1 MLPVVTNKRKR
12 LHEKDCSLD
21 IEERSFMQD
30 IQELAEID
38 QNLILSMKYFSNGQ
52 SILHYATERRYK
64 NVTRMLLKYKADPNV
79 CDDENTYPLMT
90 AIRDNDVTLT
100 RMLLSA
106 KANVNIYD
114 RNGVSALELSNK
126 QPAILRQL
134 LDSKA
139 DTRDRQIGLKATM
152 DASPA
157 CLQLLIKAGIN
168 INDICSEN
176 NLTPLAY
183 ACAMSRLENVQILC
197 EEGSADIGFRF
208 HGQTALHVCAR
219 KGNNTI
225 LRYLLQKGY
234 LLTSVSIQSQTSDS
248 FSHRSGHQ
256 YSIRLWK
263 LCTHADALM

>member
-1 MLPVVTNKRKR
+1 MLPVVTYKRKR

-21 IEERSFMQD
+21 IEERNFMQD

-38 QNLILSMKYFSNGQ
+38 QNLILSMKYFTNGQ

-64 NVTRMLLKYKADPNV
+64 NATRMLLKYKADPNV
-79 CDDENTYPLMT
+79 CDDDNTCPLIT
-90 AIRDNDVTLT
+90 AIRDDDVTLT
-100 RMLLSA
+100 RMLLLA
-106 KANVNIYD
+106 KANVNVCD
-114 RNGVSALELSNK
+114 RHGVSALELCNQ

-139 DTRDRQIGLKATM
+139 DTQTRKIGLNATM

-157 CLQLLIKAGIN
+157 CLRLLIKAGIN
-168 INDICSEN
+168 INDICTEN

-183 ACAMSRLENVQILC
+183 ACAMSQLENVQILC

-208 HGQTALHVCAR
+208 HGQTALHVCVR

-234 LLTSVSIQSQTSDS
+234 LLTKASVLS
-248 FSHRSGHQ
+248 
-256 YSIRLWK
+256 
-263 LCTHADALM
+263 